1 MRTTMWWFGIG
12 FALASVAFAQPVQQ
26 QPSAL
31 FKHIGLTAQQVA
43 DVGAGRPVAKVLSW
57 GTSSEV
63 YVFGAVYIDGSPAVY
78 LKAARD
84 IGRLAGSP
92 GYLGVGEL
100 PSTAT
105 GEALSALAFDPDDIK
120 ALKNCREGSCDVQ
133 LPTAAIQA
141 FQDGVNWS
149 QPDVPGQ
156 VNGLARGMVLQLVRE
171 YRRGGNNA
179 LGVYRDKEH
188 PARVA
193 AQFETMVSRSA
204 ALPNMVPELRQYLLR
219 YPDVDLPGA
228 DVFFYWENVNFGLK
242 PTIRVNHAVIYRG
255 GGPSGEIDAVAI
267 KQLYASHYFHTALDV
282 SVCVRDAAHPERR
295 GFYLITL
302 KSSEQ
307 DGLTGFKG
315 SMVRRVVV
323 NKTVSSLE
331 AALLAIKQ
339 TVEQSAPVGPRE

>member
-1 MRTTMWWFGIG
+1 MHTTMWWLSVG
-12 FALASVAFAQPVQQ
+12 FALVSVTFAQPVQQ
-26 QPSAL
+26 QPSTL
-31 FKHIGLTAQQVA
+31 FANIGLTAQQVA
-43 DVGAGRPVAKVLSW
+43 AVDAGRPVAKVLSW
-57 GTSSEV
+57 GVSSEV
-63 YVFGAVYIDGSPAVY
+63 YVFGAVYIDGSPAAY

-105 GEALSALAFDPDDIK
+105 GEALSALTLEPDDIK
-120 ALKNCREGSCDVQ
+120 ALKSCREGSCDVQ
-133 LPTAAIQA
+133 LPTTAIQT
-141 FQDGVNWS
+141 FKNGVNWS

-188 PARVA
+188 PARVTE
-193 AQFETMVSRSA
+193 QFETMVSRSA
-204 ALPNMVPELRQYLLR
+204 TLPNMLPELRRYLLQ

-228 DVFFYWENVNFGLK
+228 DVVFYWEKVNFGLK
-242 PTIRVNHAVIYRG
+242 PTVRVNHAVIYRG
-255 GGPSGEIDAVAI
+255 GGQSGEIDVVAI

-282 SVCVRDAAHPERR
+282 SVCVRDDAHPGRR

-302 KSSEQ
+302 KGSEQ

-315 SMVRRVVV
+315 SMVRKVVV

-331 AALLAIKQ
+331 AALLAIKK
-339 TVEQSAPVGPRE
+339 TVEGSAPPARP